1 MENIRAYREKSG
13 ATVMIVSHNMD
24 DAARYAERLIVF
36 SEGTVWMD
44 GSPEKVF
51 ARTAELSEIGL
62 DVPMAAEL
70 AEALRRR
77 GIPLEGAIYTHE
89 QLLNA
94 VRRAGAVPAC

>member
-1 MENIRAYREKSG
+1 MENIRAYREKTG

-36 SEGTVWMD
+36 SGGTVRMD
-44 GSPEKVF
+44 GSPESVF
-51 ARTAELSEIGL
+51 GRSGELTDIGL

-77 GIPLEGAIYTHE
+77 GIPLDKAIFTHE
-89 QLLNA
+89 QLLQA
-94 VRRAGAVPAC
+94 VRRAGEVSGC